1 MVLQNKSL
9 ETRTRLPLHLL
20 PSLLLPI
27 HLVQPPLD
35 PWQYLGHWH
44 LLDRGI
50 LRGIVSDAAVEQ
62 FPPVLAPD
70 LTHAG
75 QQQPVYICLIASILA
90 SVAIQPI
97 ESRTKAATEL
107 CVTPSNLLNAP

>member
-1 MVLQNKSL
+1 MTPQVS
-9 ETRTRLPLHLL
+9 PLHLL
-20 PSLLLPI
+20 PRLLLPI

-35 PWQYLGHWH
+35 PWQYLCHGH
-44 LLDRGI
+44 LLNSGV
-50 LRGIVSDAAVEQ
+50 LRGIVPNASVQQ

-70 LTHAG
+70 LTHAS

-90 SVAIQPI
+90 SVCIQPI

-107 CVTPSNLLNAP
+107 CVTPSNFANAA